1 MTVRKQT
8 SAKPL
13 ETPSSTP
20 LPTPVDEQPRRR
32 RATSDA
38 AEEDFGGAPSTL
50 EVARQLYADEGLAA
64 FWSGFP
70 EAALLS
76 INPSITMY
84 LLAVRPRLFVLADVL
99 AVQARAAAESAS
111 GEADIDRGLCD
122 LVSGVVA
129 RRQRLLPSHSRQSS
143 TAIWPLPLRQHPR
156 SHALDR
162 PAQRRARFVRR
173 LAVACVDPLRR
184 R

>member
-20 LPTPVDEQPRRR
+20 LPTPIDEHPRRR

-38 AEEDFGGAPSTL
+38 ADEDFGGAPTTL
-50 EVARQLYADEGLAA
+50 EVARQLYRDEGIAA

-76 INPSITMY
+76 INPAITMY
-84 LLAVRPRLFVLADVL
+84 LLEVRL
-99 AVQARAAAESAS
+99 
-111 GEADIDRGLCD
+111 
-122 LVSGVVA
+122 
-129 RRQRLLPSHSRQSS
+129 
-143 TAIWPLPLRQHPR
+143 
-156 SHALDR
+156 
-162 PAQRRARFVRR
+162 RR
-173 LAVACVDPLRR
+173 LWRL
-184 R
+184 